1 MEITWTYNWLESIA
15 VIGMSIIGFI
25 IVAVVLVKIVAIAII
40 KTIFRSW

>member
-15 VIGMSIIGFI
+15 IIGMSIIAFI
-25 IVAVVLVKIVAIAII
+25 VVAIVVIKIVAISII